1 MNSLNL
7 AKDTI
12 ADDNLTLLVV
22 IFNEIILGCLSSLL
36 PPNMGADLVQ
46 QIIDQSDQNIVK
58 IFLHT
63 YSLYPPNQ
71 QLVKL
76 LSLLK
81 IENSLLLLLLEP
93 STLIDIGAVNQMFGK
108 KIVRTNTT
116 ILYKQKRFNLLREE
130 SEGYS
135 KLIVEIYSSAF
146 SRNNMQKIENTA
158 STIVSL
164 IGYFDLDPVRTLD
177 VFLDIAAMNLVA
189 QSKFFIQVLKKSPW
203 WPSKPCKPTSLNTIS
218 EGGNNMAAQLLGF
231 KLRSIVKNGDTTPEN
246 LLMLIAVLIKEGFI
260 SLAAI
265 YPFLDPEDEIL
276 ISLHE
281 KWKSDMDERA
291 FLATASALALA
302 APLTDDNDL
311 PSSQNQRQQQQQ
323 EKKEEPTKNSDGSIK
338 YPAYQKIGLLN
349 ALLSVGSL
357 YPSLFILSRFPN
369 IVDPYPEVADL
380 LHRLINYFITPLY
393 EKYGSPFD
401 NSALPSFKA
410 KKLPTSITRDL
421 NLVDPNLS
429 IALRGLNCITGLT
442 EPSLIRFF
450 YEPWTSDLQQVTDLD
465 GLLKL
470 SNLLLKFSGPLLSRD
485 VTLLVKL
492 CRIGVTF
499 CSTYKNDS
507 KIIDFWVEYF
517 RIHILPTISLLSP
530 NPGVIQEV
538 YSLLRH
544 FSFEV
549 RYSLYGE
556 WQAVL
561 LKASPHLKF
570 ASNKAEK
577 ETKNV
582 LKRLSNTNVKE
593 MMRRLA
599 KISYSNPLTSFTVF
613 IGQVES
619 YDNLGGLVVEAARY
633 FTDMGWDMFPY
644 IIMIQL
650 TSGRGTQQMDGLND
664 RKWIQSLANFTAKLY
679 RRYSYMDPR
688 PLLLFLLRQFHV
700 NDLSFIIVLREL
712 ITQMGGIAQLS
723 NLTNKQ
729 VENLGAGPILKS
741 KVYESI
747 EDGRESAGKS
757 GKRLVDAITNLEIYT
772 ELFILLSQIHSRF
785 IYYVPEELAYEKVL
799 ASRYDDLTHILLQFT
814 EMSNHYIDNETFM
827 KIALPIEKLCIE
839 YGVPVSWAFGIW
851 RQYLGDE
858 IRSFDKTSKI
868 EDVDM
873 DNDETDIEV

>member
-1 MNSLNL
+1 
-7 AKDTI
+7 
-12 ADDNLTLLVV
+12 
-22 IFNEIILGCLSSLL
+22 
-36 PPNMGADLVQ
+36 MGADLVQ
-46 QIIDQSDQNIVK
+46 QIIDQPDQNIVK

-63 YSLYPPNQ
+63 YSLYPPNEH
-71 QLVKL
+71 LVKL

-81 IENSLLLLLLEP
+81 IDNSLLLLLLDP
-93 STLIDIGAVNQMFGK
+93 STLINIGAANQMFGK

-130 SEGYS
+130 SEGFS

-146 SRNNMQKIENTA
+146 SRNNMQKVDNTA

-189 QSKFFIQVLKKSPW
+189 QSSFFIQVLKKSPW
-203 WPSKPCKPTSLNTIS
+203 WPSKPCKPTSLTTIN
-218 EGGNNMAAQLLGF
+218 EGGNLMAAQLLGF
-231 KLRSIVKNGDTTPEN
+231 KLRSIVKNGDTTPDN

-265 YPFLDPEDEIL
+265 YPFLDPEDEVL

-311 PSSQNQRQQQQQ
+311 PGLQSQRQQQQQQ
-323 EKKEEPTKNSDGSIK
+323 EKKEEPAKNPDGSIK

-380 LHRLINYFITPLY
+380 LHRLVNHSITPLY
-393 EKYGSPFD
+393 EKYGKPFD
-401 NSALPSFKA
+401 TNALPSFKA

-421 NLVDPNLS
+421 NLVDPSPS
-429 IALRGLNCITGLT
+429 IISRGLNCLTGLT
-442 EPSLIRFF
+442 EPSLIKFF
-450 YEPWTSDLQQVTDLD
+450 YESWTSDLQQVRNLEE
-465 GLLKL
+465 LLQL

-492 CRIGVTF
+492 CRIGVNF
-499 CSTYKNDS
+499 CSAHKNDT

-517 RIHILPTISLLSP
+517 RIHLLPTISLLSP
-530 NPGVIQEV
+530 NPGVIQEI

-556 WQAVL
+556 WQSVL

-599 KISYSNPLTSFTVF
+599 KISYSNPLSSFTVF

-679 RRYSYMDPR
+679 RRYSYMDTK
-688 PLLLFLLRQFHV
+688 PLLLFLLRQLHV

-729 VENLGAGPILKS
+729 VENLGAGPILRS

-757 GKRLVDAITNLEIYT
+757 GKRLVDAIIHLNIFT

-827 KIALPIEKLCIE
+827 NNALPIEKLCID
-839 YGVPVSWAFGIW
+839 YGVPVSWAFGLW

-858 IRSFDKTSKI
+858 IRSFDKSSKI
-868 EDVDM
+868 EDVEM
-873 DNDETDIEV
+873 TDVASDAIIADTDVSIFIDVLLIVFLLTKIFFIRNGIHCLKG